1 MNKTTGVPG
10 QEGGG
15 KGGGQGRGE
24 VEVEDLFMRPTVQ
37 HCIYH

>member
-10 QEGGG
+10 QGVGG
-15 KGGGQGRGE
+15 KGGGEGRE